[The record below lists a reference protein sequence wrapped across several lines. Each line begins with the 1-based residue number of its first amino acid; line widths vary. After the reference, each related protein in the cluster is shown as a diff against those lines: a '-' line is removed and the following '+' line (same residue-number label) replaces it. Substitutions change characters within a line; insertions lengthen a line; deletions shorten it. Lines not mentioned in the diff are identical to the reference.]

1 MTEILLK
8 VALNT
13 ITLTLLILFK
23 SSCNF
28 ESDIKHHSSNHYQL
42 IKIGGVILVLR
53 DQALTKYPKFSRLPP
68 RDAIFFKCAP

>member
-28 ESDIKHHSSNHYQL
+28 ESDINHHSSNHYQL

-53 DQALTKYPKFSRLPP
+53 DQAPP
-68 RDAIFFKCAP
+68 PLSEMMESCKDFPYLS

>member
-42 IKIGGVILVLR
+42 KKLAHNVVSS
-53 DQALTKYPKFSRLPP
+53 TTRLSGI
-68 RDAIFFKCAP
+68 RTHNVSGNRH